1 MNWQPVVERILDE
14 LEEIQQI
21 ITRIHEGMQKLKQ
34 TSDSLY
40 LDSVALNLQGFYNGI
55 ENIFES
61 IAQEI
66 DQYLPQGERW
76 HLELITQ
83 MSREISGV
91 RPAVIS
97 EQTLTDLDEYRSFRH
112 VVRHIYSTKFDQ
124 TKIDPLAMRVD
135 VCFEQISK
143 ELQAFV
149 SFLERSSQA

>member
-34 TSDSLY
+34 TNDSLY

-66 DQYLPQGERW
+66 DQDLPQGERW
-76 HLELITQ
+76 HLELLMQ

-112 VVRHIYSTKFDQ
+112 IVRHIYSTKFDQ
-124 TKIDPLAMRVD
+124 TKIEPLARRAAV
-135 VCFEQISK
+135 FYEQISQ